1 VAYREFTQ
9 LVDGYLGGSKT
20 IPLPACAYTA
30 IRQTFNNDNEEF
42 RGFELEE
49 EEMT

>member
-1 VAYREFTQ
+1 
-9 LVDGYLGGSKT
+9 LGGSRR

-30 IRQTFNNDNEEF
+30 ILQTFHNDSEEF

-49 EEMT
+49 EEET